1 MVRIS
6 VVTPTFNSEKTIER
20 NINSVINQSYKDFEH
35 IIVDNNSKDSTLS
48 LINKIYKDNGLSGIL
63 RTINEADNGI
73 SDAFNK
79 GIKAAKGDIVG
90 ILNSDDYYFDSSVF
104 KRIISA
110 FEDPEILFTHGDIKF
125 IDNIYGTNIRKP
137 LLCDIREAMPYNHP
151 TMFFRKIV
159 YEQYGI
165 FEASYKYAMD
175 YEFVCRLEKRIP
187 EFRTRGRY
195 LAGEPLVVQLA
206 GGHSWQNESAGI
218 EEVKNALIFHQ
229 LWNNDAE
236 MFYRKRIKRTKIK
249 EILHSLKLDF
259 VIKIWRNKKW
269 GNKVSTLA

>member
-20 NINSVINQSYKDFEH
+20 NINSVINQTYKDFEH

-175 YEFVCRLEKRIP
+175 YEFVCRLEKMIP
-187 EFRTRGRY
+187 EFRARGRY

-206 GGHSWQNESAGI
+206 GGYSWQNESAAI